1 MWMFFSVRSSITRRG
16 EETEGGEE
24 VVSAAQAQ
32 LSAHRRGAQ
41 GEEDHSLQRLY

>member
-1 MWMFFSVRSSITRRG
+1 MMFLSLLSSITRRG

-32 LSAHRRGAQ
+32 FSAHRRGA
-41 GEEDHSLQRLY
+41 